1 VGAKTPHFF
10 MGDII
15 MAEPKTLPEV
25 HDWEG
30 LLDDLDFIQ
39 DINFDLDDIAVKRRP
54 LPDTTD
60 IHHELQR
67 YEGD

>member
-1 VGAKTPHFF
+1 
-10 MGDII
+10 

-25 HDWEG
+25 HDWES
-30 LLDDLDFIQ
+30 LLDDLDDLDFIQ
-39 DINFDLDDIAVKRRP
+39 DLDMNLDLDDVAVKRRP

>member
-1 VGAKTPHFF
+1 
-10 MGDII
+10 
-15 MAEPKTLPEV
+15 MAETKQLPV
-25 HDWEG
+25 VSDWES

-39 DINFDLDDIAVKRRP
+39 DINFDLDDVAVKRRP